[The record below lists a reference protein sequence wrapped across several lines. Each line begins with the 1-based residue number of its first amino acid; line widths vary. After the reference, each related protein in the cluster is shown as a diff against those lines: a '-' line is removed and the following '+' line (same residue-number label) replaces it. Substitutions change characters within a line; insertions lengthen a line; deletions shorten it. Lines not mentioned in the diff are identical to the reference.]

1 MVDDSMTSSDAS
13 ADKAG
18 KKLTLKRPRKTSSS
32 APAEPASAMN
42 GQDSANASGEQTEG
56 KTVARKRYRVTPD
69 ADASAKPRTRKP
81 AGRRGGKIPSRGK
94 SPQTRR
100 KPVEKKLPDDPD
112 HQWLKKELRAA
123 DTVAQV
129 LARQTQF
136 ENKIR
141 ALKLRHAADRPL
153 YHYAERME
161 QFLKRLASY
170 PWTAQLRDIR
180 QDDAQIRKL
189 KL

>member
-1 MVDDSMTSSDAS
+1 MVDDSTKSPDALVGK
-13 ADKAG
+13 DE
-18 KKLTLKRPRKTSSS
+18 KKLTLKLPRKASSKPVNSS
-32 APAEPASAMN
+32 AAGVGMGA
-42 GQDSANASGEQTEG
+42 DSEGQTEER
-56 KTVARKRYRVTPD
+56 TVSRKRYRVTPE
-69 ADASAKPRTRKP
+69 ADAKPATRSRKP
-81 AGRRGGKIPSRGK
+81 ASRRGAKAPSRGGVK
-94 SPQTRR
+94 KAGGRE
-100 KPVEKKLPDDPD
+100 PVQKKLPDDPD

-129 LARQTQF
+129 LARQAQF

-141 ALKLRHAADRPL
+141 ALKLRHAPERPL
-153 YHYAERME
+153 FQYAERME

>member
-1 MVDDSMTSSDAS
+1 MVDDSTTSPDALVG
-13 ADKAG
+13 KNE
-18 KKLTLKRPRKTSSS
+18 KKLTLKLPRKASSKPVNSS
-32 APAEPASAMN
+32 AAGAGVGADSEGQAE
-42 GQDSANASGEQTEG
+42 ER
-56 KTVARKRYRVTPD
+56 TVSRKRYRVTPE
-69 ADASAKPRTRKP
+69 ADAKPAPRSRKP
-81 AGRRGGKIPSRGK
+81 ATRRGAKAPSRGGVK
-94 SPQTRR
+94 KAGGRE
-100 KPVEKKLPDDPD
+100 PVQKKLPDDPD

-129 LARQTQF
+129 LARQAQF

-141 ALKLRHAADRPL
+141 ALKLRHAPERPL
-153 YHYAERME
+153 FQYAERME